1 MAERRSRRLR
11 RAVVWVLAAC
21 GVLRW
26 LVPKLLGNGRGRDA
40 VRRFNRRWLNPV
52 MLRMAGRPNWYAAR
66 LEHVG
71 RRSGRLYATPVVA
84 KPVTGGYA
92 VPLPYGR
99 HVDWLRNLEA
109 AGRARLQVDGQ
120 RYRVANPRIVP
131 LAEIETQLPVFY
143 RRTPRRRMIPEWLVL
158 TAGPDAAAPSTT
170 SASSGVGVTGAVR
183 RAAAP
188 SLLGGGPR
196 P

>member
-1 MAERRSRRLR
+1 MAERRSRRAR
-11 RAVVWVLAAC
+11 RMVVWVLTVF

-26 LVPKLLGNGRGRDA
+26 VVPRLLGNERGRDA

-99 HVDWLRNLEA
+99 NVDWLRNLEA
-109 AGRARLQVDGQ
+109 GGRARLQVGGQ

-131 LAEIETQLPVFY
+131 LAEIEAQLPVFY
-143 RRTPRRRMIPEWLVL
+143 RRTSRRRMIPEWLVL
-158 TAGPDAAAPSTT
+158 TAESDAAAPTT
-170 SASSGVGVTGAVR
+170 DETGA
-183 RAAAP
+183 
-188 SLLGGGPR
+188 SLPARHRHR
-196 P
+196 PFSA

>member
-1 MAERRSRRLR
+1 MAERRSRRVR
-11 RAVVWVLAAC
+11 RSVVWVLAVC

>member
-1 MAERRSRRLR
+1 
-11 RAVVWVLAAC
+11 
-21 GVLRW
+21 
-26 LVPKLLGNGRGRDA
+26 
-40 VRRFNRRWLNPV
+40 

-158 TAGPDAAAPSTT
+158 TAGPDARTHRNRCVACTT
-170 SASSGVGVTGAVR
+170 SASSGLGVTGVQANGRTESPR
-183 RAAAP
+183 RTSETVAP
-188 SLLGGGPR
+188 SKRIG
-196 P
+196 

>member
-1 MAERRSRRLR
+1 M
-11 RAVVWVLAAC
+11 VVWVLTVF

-26 LVPKLLGNGRGRDA
+26 VVPRLLGDERGRDA

-99 HVDWLRNLEA
+99 NVDWLRNLEA
-109 AGRARLQVDGQ
+109 GGRARLQVGGQ

-143 RRTPRRRMIPEWLVL
+143 RRTSGRRMIPEWLVL

-170 SASSGVGVTGAVR
+170 SASSVLGVTGGQASGCTESPRRRSDAV
-183 RAAAP
+183 AP
-188 SLLGGGPR
+188 SKRIG
-196 P
+196 

>member
-1 MAERRSRRLR
+1 
-11 RAVVWVLAAC
+11 
-21 GVLRW
+21 
-26 LVPKLLGNGRGRDA
+26 
-40 VRRFNRRWLNPV
+40 

-120 RYRVANPRIVP
+120 LYRVANPRIVP
-131 LAEIETQLPVFY
+131 LAEIETQLPAFY
-143 RRTPRRRMIPEWLVL
+143 RRTSRRRMIPEWLVL
-158 TAGPDAAAPSTT
+158 TAGPDAAAPITTKPMLVCTT
-170 SASSGVGVTGAVR
+170 SASSVLGVTGGQASGRTESPR
-183 RAAAP
+183 RRSETVAP
-188 SLLGGGPR
+188 SKRIG
-196 P
+196 